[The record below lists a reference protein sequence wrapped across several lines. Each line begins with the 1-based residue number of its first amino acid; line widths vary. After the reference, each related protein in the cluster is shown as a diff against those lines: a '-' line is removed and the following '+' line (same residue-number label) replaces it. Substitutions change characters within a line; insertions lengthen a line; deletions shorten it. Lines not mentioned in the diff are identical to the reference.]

1 MYRRNTLLTIAGVA
15 AFIVIG
21 IGVKTTQSTTR
32 ALEVQQVTSDFKKGA
47 VLVDVR
53 SRADYAQEHA
63 VGSIN
68 IPLNEITD
76 DLSLSMPNSTRI
88 YLHGYDESSLRQ
100 ANNDFTKKGFQRVI
114 ELGTI
119 HEWKEIGG
127 STIK

>member
-1 MYRRNTLLTIAGVA
+1 MHRRNTYLTIAGVV

-53 SRADYAQEHA
+53 SRADYVQEHA

-68 IPLNEITD
+68 IPIDEITN
-76 DLSLSMPNSTRI
+76 DLSLNVPHSTRI
-88 YLHGYDESSLRQ
+88 YLQGYDEVSLRQ
-100 ANNDFTKKGFQRVI
+100 ANTHFTKKGFQRVI

-119 HEWKEIGG
+119 EEWKEIGG
-127 STIK
+127 STEK